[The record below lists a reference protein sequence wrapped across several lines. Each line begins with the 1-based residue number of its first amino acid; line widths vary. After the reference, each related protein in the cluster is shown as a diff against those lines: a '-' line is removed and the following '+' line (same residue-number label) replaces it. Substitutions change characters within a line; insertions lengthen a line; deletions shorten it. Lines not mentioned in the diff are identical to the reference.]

1 MDFVRVEVGDRIT
14 GFSCSFCDNCFNK
27 QKIMKRFVSTG
38 EVYEQT
44 ELWHTIKYVKARDL
58 TDEGK
63 EVFDID
69 DEDIKRLEN
78 D

>member
-1 MDFVRVEVGDRIT
+1 
-14 GFSCSFCDNCFNK
+14 
-27 QKIMKRFVSTG
+27 MKRFVSTG

-78 D
+78 DQRDPQKITHLIF